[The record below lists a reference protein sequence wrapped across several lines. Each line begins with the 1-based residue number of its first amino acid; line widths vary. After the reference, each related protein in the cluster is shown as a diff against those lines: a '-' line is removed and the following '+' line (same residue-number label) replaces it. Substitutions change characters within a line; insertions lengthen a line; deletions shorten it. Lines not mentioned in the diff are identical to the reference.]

1 VRKAINAPIG
11 AQRVKYVTHNVT
23 NIYSKDPDQV
33 PAVGKIVN
41 GSSSVVENNFDV
53 DGLNTDADLVSE
65 TKDAVSPSLIRKRVV
80 TPQQKIHSNHLL
92 DETQNG
98 QSQESNNSLLLPR
111 MQRTTVKIGMT
122 TSALQKMTKIW
133 RQVKRTHLVAR
144 SQTIKMIH
152 KTFSEESLMNLFM
165 SRGESKPE
173 RPGTPFR

>member
-1 VRKAINAPIG
+1 MRKAINAPIG

-41 GSSSVVENNFDV
+41 GSSSVVESNFDV

-98 QSQESNNSLLLPR
+98 QSQESKQQPLATTNAANHSQDWNDHISVAEDDKDLEASEKDALSCSQSNDQNDSQNIFGR
-111 MQRTTVKIGMT
+111 IVDESVHEQR
-122 TSALQKMTKIW
+122 
-133 RQVKRTHLVAR
+133 
-144 SQTIKMIH
+144 
-152 KTFSEESLMNLFM
+152 
-165 SRGESKPE
+165 
-173 RPGTPFR
+173 